1 MITSAAFWAI
11 LFATVAVYWLLPK
24 GRIVFLGA
32 VSWVYLLSLDAGSVV
47 ALSLWTGLFVF
58 LAPRTA
64 GGERRNRLVLAGLV
78 LGILGYLLYF
88 KYVPPLLAAFAT
100 NPLEERLLIPLGI
113 SYFTFKLIHYAMET
127 ARGRIA
133 SHSPAEFFTYVFLF
147 PIFTAGPIERF
158 DHFLANRDEKPSREM
173 IAAGGMRLIQGLIKK
188 FVFAEAIIYPL
199 FAAKTTT
206 LLLDD
211 PRAIAPLRTWIHL
224 ALAYAYFY
232 LDFSAYSDIAIG
244 GARLFGFRVT
254 ENFNFPFL
262 APNISNFWTRWH
274 ISLSNWCRSYVYM
287 PVIGW
292 TRNPYLAT
300 YATFAAIGLWHAGN
314 WNQLSWGLYHATGIT
329 IFQTWGRMRR
339 KYKWKKLQGWKSQAV
354 GTAITIV
361 FVTGSYVF
369 IVTEHDGGI
378 VGAFR
383 LAGKLFGIG

>member
-1 MITSAAFWAI
+1 MITSVEFWLI
-11 LFATVAVYWLLPK
+11 LVGTVTVYWLLPR
-24 GRIVFLGA
+24 GRMAFLGGA
-32 VSWVYLLSLDAGSVV
+32 SYLYLVTLDPRSIVG
-47 ALSLWTGLFVF
+47 LTIWTGLFYF
-58 LAPRTA
+58 LAPKAA
-64 GGERRNRLVLAGLV
+64 GKDRRSRWLLAFLV
-78 LGILGYLLYF
+78 LGMLAYLAYF

-100 NPLEERLLIPLGI
+100 NPLSERLLIPLGI
-113 SYFTFKLIHYAMET
+113 SYFTFKLIHYALET
-127 ARGRIA
+127 ARGRISGHSFA
-133 SHSPAEFFTYVFLF
+133 SFFTYVFLF
-147 PIFTAGPIERF
+147 PIFSAGPIERF
-158 DHFLANRDEKPSREM
+158 DHFLANREQKVSRELL
-173 IAAGGMRLIQGLIKK
+173 AEGGTRILQGLIKK
-188 FVFAEAIIYPL
+188 FVFAELIIYPL
-199 FAAKTTT
+199 LAEKTTA

-211 PRAIAPLRTWIHL
+211 ARAIAPLRTWLHL

-232 LDFSAYSDIAIG
+232 LDFSSYSDIAIG

-262 APNISNFWTRWH
+262 APNISNFWNRWH

-329 IFQTWGRMRR
+329 IFQAWGRMRR
-339 KYKWKKLQGWKSQAV
+339 RYKWKKLEGWKSQLV
-354 GTAITIV
+354 GTGITIV

-378 VGAFR
+378 GAAFR
-383 LAGKLFGIG
+383 MAAKLFGVG